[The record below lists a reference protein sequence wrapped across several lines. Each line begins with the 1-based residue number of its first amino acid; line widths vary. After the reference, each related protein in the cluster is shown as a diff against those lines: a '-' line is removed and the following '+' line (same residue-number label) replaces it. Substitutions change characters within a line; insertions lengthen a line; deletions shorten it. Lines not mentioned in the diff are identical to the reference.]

1 MKQLRYTLRKDWI
14 FYLLVLGYSYLI
26 LKMTVSLWFG
36 GGINIFASYTEVT
49 TLEET
54 LLNANKV
61 YWSKTCFL
69 FLTLFLFA
77 LNFDYRFV
85 VGIAATFWATSLIM
99 MFGINPTLI
108 AVGLIGVA
116 LIIQQVV
123 RKQILSASN
132 AQ

>member
-1 MKQLRYTLRKDWI
+1 MKNLRYRIRKDWI

-26 LKMTVSLWFG
+26 LNMTFRLWFG
-36 GGINIFASYTEVT
+36 GGVNIFASYTEIT

-69 FLTLFLFA
+69 FLTLFLFS

-85 VGIAATFWATSLIM
+85 VGVAATFWATSLIV
-99 MFGINPTLI
+99 MFGINPTLLM
-108 AVGLIGVA
+108 VTLMGVA
-116 LIIQQVV
+116 LIIQQVL
-123 RKQILSASN
+123 RKQMLSTSN
-132 AQ
+132 AH